1 MKDNVDEVLIGMM
14 SETVADRLYKVFKP
28 TDVHADESNEMTNS
42 PLESGIRHLDHKV
55 FNPTKIEVVGYVS
68 AYEVDEFKSIANRM
82 MDEMDFNKALCWVSS
97 KSETYENL
105 IMVGLKESDKK
116 DMFDQ
121 IEFTLSFMMAL
132 IEDVDSNNDGN
143 SDTKQSG
150 MMGSDGNSR
159 AVSWYEDGQYFTRSF

>member
-28 TDVHADESNEMTNS
+28 TDINVDESNEMTNS

-68 AYEVDEFKSIANRM
+68 AYEVDEFKAIANRM
-82 MDEMDFNKALCWVSS
+82 MDEMDFNKACCWVSS
-97 KSETYENL
+97 KSETYDNL

-121 IEFTLSFMMAL
+121 IEFTLSFMEAL
-132 IEDVDSNNDGN
+132 IENVYSNNNGN
-143 SDTKQSG
+143 SPTRQVG
-150 MMGSDGNSR
+150 MMGSK
-159 AVSWYEDGQYFTRSF
+159 